1 MARAEGQHGAELGI
15 LSRVA
20 RREAEAM
27 KECIDAF
34 GGLVWGIAR
43 RFVQPDS
50 ETEDVVQ
57 EVFAELWQKADRFDS
72 SRASE
77 ATFIGLIARGRSID
91 WLRKRS
97 RRPSLEP
104 LEEGLD
110 VALEDGVVVAKAH
123 LPVGVDVVLEDL
135 LLLWVGQHLHC
146 LLRTVQQRR
155 VQEVV
160 GPPPGQLALPLPL
173 LLVAL
178 VEVQVPSV
186 PRVLPQVGVGH
197 LGENS

>member
-1 MARAEGQHGAELGI
+1 MVPAKGQHTAEPGI

-57 EVFAELWQKADRFDS
+57 EVFTELWQKADRFDS
-72 SRASE
+72 ARASE

-104 LEEGLD
+104 IEEGLD
-110 VALEDGVVVAKAH
+110 VSVEAMNQGTLSR
-123 LPVGVDVVLEDL
+123 VGSDEMRLAIQSLSKQTQEL
-135 LLLWVGQHLHC
+135 FRMHFELGQTHPEIAES
-146 LLRTVQQRR
+146 T
-155 VQEVV
+155 
-160 GPPPGQLALPLPL
+160 GLALGTVKTKLRRG
-173 LLVAL
+173 L
-178 VEVQVPSV
+178 VELRSAIKNHQG
-186 PRVLPQVGVGH
+186 R
-197 LGENS
+197 EKE